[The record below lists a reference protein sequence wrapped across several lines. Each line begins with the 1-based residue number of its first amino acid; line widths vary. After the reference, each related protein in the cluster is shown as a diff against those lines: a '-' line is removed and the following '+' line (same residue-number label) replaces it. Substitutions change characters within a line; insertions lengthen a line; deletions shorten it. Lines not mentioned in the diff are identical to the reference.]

1 MPMRRAGLIGLLL
14 LALAGVLLVGNL
26 LWQALALSSVENISR
41 RVEHLSQVAA
51 LIRLGLIAGVV
62 GLWPQLVN
70 WACARS
76 GCSEARRA
84 DLLAQRWRL
93 LGWLLLIELLLG
105 QRLIGRLL
113 SVLTGGPA

>member
-1 MPMRRAGLIGLLL
+1 MRRVGFISLSP
-14 LALAGVLLVGNL
+14 LALVAVLVVGNL
-26 LWQALALSSVENISR
+26 LWQALELSSVENVSR

-51 LIRLGLIAGVV
+51 LIRLGLIAGVI
-62 GLWPQLVN
+62 GLWPQLIS
-70 WACARS
+70 WACARG
-76 GCSEARRA
+76 GCTEHRRA

-113 SVLTGGPA
+113 SLVTGGAV

>member
-1 MPMRRAGLIGLLL
+1 MRRAGLISLSL
-14 LALAGVLLVGNL
+14 LALAGVLLVGGL
-26 LWQALALSSVENISR
+26 LWQALELSFVETVSR

-51 LIRLGLIAGVV
+51 LIRLSLITLVI
-62 GLWPQLVN
+62 GLWPQLIT
-70 WACARS
+70 WGCGRD
-76 GCSEARRA
+76 GCSEHRRV

-113 SVLTGGPA
+113 SAVTGAPA

>member
-1 MPMRRAGLIGLLL
+1 MRRVGLITLSL

-26 LWQALALSSVENISR
+26 LWQALALSSVENVAR

-51 LIRLGLIAGVV
+51 LIRMSLIVSVV

-70 WACARS
+70 WACGQG
-76 GCSEARRA
+76 GCSKARRA

-105 QRLIGRLL
+105 QRLIGRML
-113 SVLTGGPA
+113 SLVTGGPA